1 MTRITEK
8 LHRYSLNFPIIKS
21 QLFLLN
27 PFNKAENLHFS
38 YILIEFK
45 FLIVQNFIDPNHIK
59 FQLQLL

>member
-1 MTRITEK
+1 MTWITEK
-8 LHRYSLNFPIIKS
+8 LHRYSFNFPIIKS